1 MKGVI
6 REVKAPKGPDEEIKD
21 RLRLIIEDG
30 KSRFEWYDEKFFNH
44 IDVLLLRCF
53 FLSDIINTGNIK
65 KISGYGYSL
74 DWLFIGVGE
83 MRINDKEAPGSSKT
97 EIPTRT
103 TSFERL
109 TEFNKEFK
117 AASTHD
123 PIRVVKH
130 VLKIHPPKYKGEII
144 QEVIDSIEKE
154 LSKDYDSFITGLNP
168 KY

>member
-1 MKGVI
+1 MTFK
-6 REVKAPKGPDEEIKD
+6 E
-21 RLRLIIEDG
+21 RLIKVYDFFIDDG
-30 KSRFEWYDEKFFNH
+30 RDGAWGDLKR
-44 IDVLLLRCF
+44 ITQVLEISETNNVSFTEELLF
-53 FLSDIINTGNIK
+53 DISVAGV
-65 KISGYGYSL
+65 SL
-74 DWLFIGVGE
+74 DWLFRGVGE
-83 MRINDKEAPGSSKT
+83 MRISDKEAPGSSKT

>member
-1 MKGVI
+1 MD
-6 REVKAPKGPDEEIKD
+6 VKERYEFLMIELKNSGLEDVASQVESSMHAGSGIKTWSGDEIK
-21 RLRLIIEDG
+21 
-30 KSRFEWYDEKFFNH
+30 RF
-44 IDVLLLRCF
+44 
-53 FLSDIINTGNIK
+53 
-65 KISGYGYSL
+65 ISYGYSL
-74 DWLFIGVGE
+74 DWLFRGVGE